1 MLTGVLIAIVLGI
14 ALVIGVLIVTVGV
27 VCLKRYASWL
37 SVGSLTHTTSVLHI
51 GYI

>member
-27 VCLKRYASWL
+27 VCLKR
-37 SVGSLTHTTSVLHI
+37 
-51 GYI
+51 